1 MIPVLCGEKTPQ
13 WVEHLNQAAGTTA
26 YQAGPCPGPVAVF
39 TAPQASQLDQIDG
52 LEWAHC
58 TYAGVEAALDLTQ
71 TPIARLIDPELA
83 RNMAQSALAACLAY
97 AQNLQHYRQNQN
109 KGCWSPRD
117 QKRPHQIQVLILGA
131 GEMARACALTLKNN
145 GFKVATYSRRAKALP
160 WPHFS
165 TLGPEVLS
173 GAQVL
178 MNLLPSTPET
188 QGIVHDD
195 LLANLPSDSQVINF
209 GRGDAVVESDLVR
222 WLDENTEASALL
234 DVFDTEPLP
243 DSHAYWGHPQVEI
256 WPHVSAQTNVASAA
270 QVIHEAIQ
278 HWQETGQTPA
288 LVNRERGY

>member
-13 WVEHLNQAAGTTA
+13 WVEHLNQAAGATT

-39 TAPQASQLDQIDG
+39 TAPQASQLYQIDG

-97 AQNLQHYRQNQN
+97 AQNLQHYRQDQI
-109 KGCWSPRD
+109 KRCWSPRD

-165 TLGPEVLS
+165 TLRPEVLS

-195 LLANLPSDSQVINF
+195 LLSNLPSDSQIINF
-209 GRGDAVVESDLVR
+209 GRGNAVVESDLLR

-270 QVIHEAIQ
+270 RVIHEAIQ
-278 HWQETGQTPA
+278 HWQQTGQTPA
-288 LVNRERGY
+288 LINRERGY

>member
-97 AQNLQHYRQNQN
+97 AQNLQHYRQDQN
-109 KGCWSPRD
+109 KRCWSPRD

-165 TLGPEVLS
+165 TLGPEILS

-188 QGIVHDD
+188 QGIVNDD

-209 GRGDAVVESDLVR
+209 GRGDAVVESDLFT
-222 WLDENTEASALL
+222 WLNENTEASALL

-243 DSHAYWGHPQVEI
+243 DSHAYWGHPQIEI

-270 QVIHEAIQ
+270 RVIHEAVQ
-278 HWQETGQTPA
+278 HWQQTGQTPG

>member
-13 WVEHLNQAAGTTA
+13 WVKCLNRAAGTLA

-71 TPIARLIDPELA
+71 TPIARLIDPELG
-83 RNMAQSALAACLAY
+83 RNMAQSALSACLAY
-97 AQNLQHYRQNQN
+97 AQNLQHYRQDQRMQR
-109 KGCWSPRD
+109 WSPRD
-117 QKRPHQIQVLILGA
+117 QKRPAQIQVLILGA
-131 GEMARACALTLKNN
+131 GEMARACAQTLKNH
-145 GFKVATYSRRAKALP
+145 GFKVATFSRRAKALP

-165 TLGPEVLS
+165 SLGPEVLS
-173 GAQVL
+173 GANVL
-178 MNLLPSTPET
+178 MNLLPSTPDT
-188 QGIVHDD
+188 QGIVNSN
-195 LLANLPSDSQVINF
+195 LMANLPTDSQIINF
-209 GRGDAVVESDLVR
+209 GRGDAVVEPDLLN
-222 WLDENTEASALL
+222 WLEAHAEASALL
-234 DVFDTEPLP
+234 DVFDIEPLP
-243 DSHAYWGHPQVEI
+243 DSHVYWTHPQVEI

-278 HWQETGQTPA
+278 HWQQTGQTPA

>member
-1 MIPVLCGEKTPQ
+1 MLCGEKTPQ

-97 AQNLQHYRQNQN
+97 AQNLQHYRQDQN
-109 KGCWSPRD
+109 KRCWSPRD

-165 TLGPEVLS
+165 TLGPEILS

-188 QGIVHDD
+188 KGIVNDD

-209 GRGDAVVESDLVR
+209 GRGDAVVESDLFT
-222 WLDENTEASALL
+222 WLNENTEASALL

-243 DSHAYWGHPQVEI
+243 DSHAYWGHPQIEI

-270 QVIHEAIQ
+270 RVIHEAVQ
-278 HWQETGQTPA
+278 HWQQTGQTPG

>member
-13 WVEHLNQAAGTTA
+13 WVEYLNRAAGTTA

-39 TAPQASQLDQIDG
+39 TAPEAKLLAQIDG

-58 TYAGVEAALDLTQ
+58 TYAGVEAALDSTQ
-71 TPIARLIDPELA
+71 TPIARLIDRELA
-83 RNMAQSALAACLAY
+83 RNMAQSTVTACLAY
-97 AQNLQHYRQNQN
+97 AQNLQHYRQDQN
-109 KGCWSPRD
+109 KQCWSPRD

-131 GEMARACALTLKNN
+131 GEMARACAQALKNN

-165 TLGPEVLS
+165 SLGPEVIS
-173 GAQVL
+173 GAQIL

-188 QGIVHDD
+188 QGIVNDE
-195 LLANLPSDSQVINF
+195 LLANLPVDSQVINF
-209 GRGDAVVESDLVR
+209 GRGDAVVEDDLLR
-222 WLDENTEASALL
+222 WLVANPEASALL

-270 QVIHEAIQ
+270 KVIHEAIQ
-278 HWQETGQTPA
+278 HWQQTGQTPP

>member
-13 WVEHLNQAAGTTA
+13 WVEHLNRAAGTTA

-39 TAPQASQLDQIDG
+39 TAPEASLLAQIDG

-71 TPIARLIDPELA
+71 APIARLIDPELA
-83 RNMAQSALAACLAY
+83 RNMAQSALTACLGY
-97 AQNLQHYRQNQN
+97 AQNLQHYRQDQN
-109 KGCWSPRD
+109 HQHWSPRD

-131 GEMARACALTLKNN
+131 GEMARACAQALKNH

-165 TLGPEVLS
+165 SLGPEVIS

-178 MNLLPSTPET
+178 INLLPSTPET
-188 QGIVHDD
+188 QGIVNDE
-195 LLANLPSDSQVINF
+195 LLMNLPVDSQVINF
-209 GRGDAVVESDLVR
+209 GRGDAVVEDDLLR
-222 WLDENTEASALL
+222 WLVANPEASALL

-243 DSHAYWGHPQVEI
+243 DSHAYWGHSRVEI

-270 QVIHEAIQ
+270 KVIHDAIRHCQ
-278 HWQETGQTPA
+278 QTGQTPP

>member
-13 WVEHLNQAAGTTA
+13 WVEHLNQAAGTLA

-39 TAPQASQLDQIDG
+39 TAPEACQLGQIKG

-97 AQNLQHYRQNQN
+97 AQNLQHYRQDQNQQ
-109 KGCWSPRD
+109 GWSPRD

-131 GEMARACALTLKNN
+131 GEMARACAQTLKDN

-173 GAQVL
+173 GAHVL

-188 QGIVHDD
+188 QGIVHED

-209 GRGDAVVESDLVR
+209 GRGDAVVESDLLR

-270 QVIHEAIQ
+270 RVIHEAIQ
-278 HWQETGQTPA
+278 LWQQTGQTPA
-288 LVNRERGY
+288 LINRERGY

>member
-13 WVEHLNQAAGTTA
+13 WVDHLNRAAGTTA

-39 TAPQASQLDQIDG
+39 TAPEASQLSQIDG

-97 AQNLQHYRQNQN
+97 AQHLQHYRQDQNQQ
-109 KGCWSPRD
+109 KWSPRD

-131 GEMARACALTLKNN
+131 GEMARACAQPLKDN

-173 GAQVL
+173 GAQVV
-178 MNLLPSTPET
+178 MNLLPSTSET
-188 QGIVHDD
+188 QSIVNRD
-195 LLANLPSDSQVINF
+195 LLAHLPVDSQVINF
-209 GRGDAVVESDLVR
+209 GRGDAVVESDLLR

-243 DSHAYWGHPQVEI
+243 ESHAYWEHPQVEI

-270 QVIHEAIQ
+270 KVIHEAIQ
-278 HWQETGQTPA
+278 HWQKTGQTPA

>member
-39 TAPQASQLDQIDG
+39 TAPQASQLFQIDG

-97 AQNLQHYRQNQN
+97 AQNLQHYRQDQN
-109 KGCWSPRD
+109 KRCWSPRD

-209 GRGDAVVESDLVR
+209 GRGDAVVESDLLR
-222 WLDENTEASALL
+222 WLDKNTEASALL

-278 HWQETGQTPA
+278 HWQQTGQTPA